1 MSDDLNGV
9 MRGVMVVMFL
19 GVGLVICAKTDERAK
34 ICLSTQSIA
43 LGRVALP
50 FSWREE
56 ITLKVSVIS
65 GSAMVGW
72 GCVWDDTGGGK
83 R

>member
-34 ICLSTQSIA
+34 ICLSTQSICI
-43 LGRVALP
+43 LLLLLLFQTSTLHVRVL
-50 FSWREE
+50 
-56 ITLKVSVIS
+56 
-65 GSAMVGW
+65 
-72 GCVWDDTGGGK
+72 
-83 R
+83 

>member
-34 ICLSTQSIA
+34 ICLSTQSIDTT
-43 LGRVALP
+43 V
-50 FSWREE
+50 FSLLSLFIIAPYTIGVYSE
-56 ITLKVSVIS
+56 TNYYA
-65 GSAMVGW
+65 G
-72 GCVWDDTGGGK
+72 
-83 R
+83 

>member
-1 MSDDLNGV
+1 VSDDLNGV

-43 LGRVALP
+43 
-50 FSWREE
+50 F
-56 ITLKVSVIS
+56 IDINH
-65 GSAMVGW
+65 
-72 GCVWDDTGGGK
+72 DN
-83 R
+83 